1 MRHRG
6 EKDAACAVDLAWED
20 KLAVHRLAEEF
31 EEKMAA
37 LEAVMSEHAAERA
50 ELEAYWHQALRAG
63 MVGAV
68 SHPMSGRR
76 LSTAFT
82 APVILGCCTP
92 RHGTEPW
99 TEPSF
104 TRRSGTPAL
113 HRMA

>member
-1 MRHRG
+1 MTIPGMRHRG

-68 SHPMSGRR
+68 SHRPTL
-76 LSTAFT
+76 LS
-82 APVILGCCTP
+82 CCY
-92 RHGTEPW
+92 RYLQADDGYM
-99 TEPSF
+99 F
-104 TRRSGTPAL
+104 TRRTHHWLGGYL
-113 HRMA
+113 ER